1 MINQI
6 TKRIMC
12 TKNLEI
18 LPLEELALIKGGIW
32 VYDSEAN
39 EWYWYEPNDLDI
51 EGTTTN
57 NPQIW
62 ITRK

>member
-1 MINQI
+1 MMNQI

-32 VYDSEAN
+32 VYDSETD
-39 EWYWYEPNDLDI
+39 EWYWIEPNDLDI
-51 EGTTTN
+51 E
-57 NPQIW
+57 
-62 ITRK
+62 KD